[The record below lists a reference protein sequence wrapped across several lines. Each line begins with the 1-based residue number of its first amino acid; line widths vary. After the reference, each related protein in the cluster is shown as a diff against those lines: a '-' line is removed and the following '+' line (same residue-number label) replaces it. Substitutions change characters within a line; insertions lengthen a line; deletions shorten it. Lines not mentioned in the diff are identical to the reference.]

1 MPDTRDLAASF
12 TRNYVALV
20 TSQKELA
27 QRVCLPAVD
36 DHITG
41 QPPKLRIH
49 RFQYT
54 LSLAPRVVEKLGAPG
69 TGETILVFG
78 VGLGELVVEVL
89 RTNPDATVIAWE
101 RDPVMLRKAMERQ
114 DFSGALYRGRLRLA
128 LGSDLIEVMSA
139 APDRV
144 VYHPLLRQVYHLEA
158 DLFERGVEAPRAL
171 ICAGGLFVD
180 DVAASLQQQGLGVY
194 TWDVQG
200 LSTEELDR
208 VVAQVEPTLVFCI
221 NHMHG
226 LAEVCHGHDLPLLV
240 WEIDPCTDGLQ
251 PPLTDT
257 HHVVIHTYRQA
268 NVDRFRAAGFSNV
281 AYTPLAA
288 NTVRRSPSP
297 TEVDKGPSVCFV
309 GASMVAQ
316 SRSFRRQFL
325 DAWVECAGNNPSARL
340 QGQQVLGAVL
350 KAQRLRPRQY
360 LVPILMERHFDSFLA
375 KAETLLA
382 DDPVAMVA
390 EMAAAERRLN
400 IVAILGSEGIH
411 VWGDPGWK
419 ATQGR
424 GVVYRGFAGH
434 NQQLTDIYRRG
445 RVHVDINRLYQLDI
459 VPMRVFDILACGG
472 FLIAE
477 HSPALAELFEVGVE
491 VESWSSIPELIDK
504 VRHYRTHPEQ
514 AEKMAIAGLKAVQ
527 ERHSIQERVF
537 EMLSDLPGKHEVP
550 SVG

>member
-1 MPDTRDLAASF
+1 MPRTTDLSANFS
-12 TRNYVALV
+12 RNYCALAMN
-20 TSQKELA
+20 QKELA
-27 QRVCLPAVD
+27 QRVCLPSVD
-36 DHITG
+36 DHIVG
-41 QPPKLRIH
+41 EPPQLRIH
-49 RFQYT
+49 RSRYS
-54 LSLAPRVVEKLGAPG
+54 LSLSPEVVEQVGVHTPA
-69 TGETILVFG
+69 ETILVFG

-89 RTNPDATVIAWE
+89 RTNPNATVIAWD

-114 DFSGALYRGRLRLA
+114 DFSGAMYRGQLRLA
-128 LGSDLIEVMSA
+128 LGPDLIDVMGQASES
-139 APDRV
+139 V

-158 DLFERGVEAPRAL
+158 DLFERGLEAPRAL

-180 DVAASLQQQGLGVY
+180 DVAAGLQQQGLGVY

-200 LSTEELDR
+200 LCTEELDR
-208 VVAQVEPTLVFCI
+208 VVAQIEPVLVFSI
-221 NHMHG
+221 NHVHG

-240 WEIDPCTDGLQ
+240 WEIDPCTDGLR
-251 PPLTDT
+251 PPGTDT
-257 HHVVIHTYRQA
+257 HHVVIHTYREA

-281 AYTPLAA
+281 VYTPLAA
-288 NTVRRSPSP
+288 NTTRRCPSP
-297 TEVDKGPSVCFV
+297 TEVERGPEVCFV

-325 DAWVECAGNNPSARL
+325 DAWVKCSENNPQARK
-340 QGQQVLGAVL
+340 QGQQVLGGVL
-350 KAQRLRPRQY
+350 KAQRLRPRNY
-360 LVPILMERHFDSFLA
+360 LIPILMQRHFDAFLA
-375 KAETLLA
+375 QAERFLV

-400 IVAILGSEGIH
+400 IVAALGTEGIH

-445 RVHVDINRLYQLDI
+445 RVHVDVNRLYQLDI

-477 HSPALAELFEVGVE
+477 HSPALAELFELGVE

-504 VRHYRTHPEQ
+504 VRHFRAHPEQ
-514 AEKMAIAGLKAVQ
+514 AEAIALAGLKAVQ

>member
-1 MPDTRDLAASF
+1 
-12 TRNYVALV
+12 
-20 TSQKELA
+20 
-27 QRVCLPAVD
+27 
-36 DHITG
+36 
-41 QPPKLRIH
+41 
-49 RFQYT
+49 
-54 LSLAPRVVEKLGAPG
+54 
-69 TGETILVFG
+69 
-78 VGLGELVVEVL
+78 
-89 RTNPDATVIAWE
+89 
-101 RDPVMLRKAMERQ
+101 
-114 DFSGALYRGRLRLA
+114 
-128 LGSDLIEVMSA
+128 
-139 APDRV
+139 
-144 VYHPLLRQVYHLEA
+144 
-158 DLFERGVEAPRAL
+158 
-171 ICAGGLFVD
+171 
-180 DVAASLQQQGLGVY
+180 
-194 TWDVQG
+194 
-200 LSTEELDR
+200 
-208 VVAQVEPTLVFCI
+208 
-221 NHMHG
+221 
-226 LAEVCHGHDLPLLV
+226 
-240 WEIDPCTDGLQ
+240 
-251 PPLTDT
+251 
-257 HHVVIHTYRQA
+257 VVIHTYRQA

-400 IVAILGSEGIH
+400 IVVALGSEGIH